1 MYNRFNNPNLNPV
14 TIEGYKMAKGK
25 LTELTNYEKA
35 LYEHE
40 WGLDTKEKIIWLNQ
54 EFELSTLYDIGAKL
68 HTIQRVNPTDDPI
81 TLHITSYGGDL
92 YSALGLIDTIQ
103 SFPVKVNTH
112 AVGACMSA
120 ASVLL
125 ACGTGKRTMTKH
137 STVMVHEGSAF
148 EAGKTTDVMKG
159 VDHLKELQKEINK
172 LMGSVTNKDQRFWE
186 LTQRNDTYLN
196 AEQCLEYGL
205 IDKIV

>member
-1 MYNRFNNPNLNPV
+1 MQYRQESQFYMKE
-14 TIEGYKMAKGK
+14 I
-25 LTELTNYEKA
+25 
-35 LYEHE
+35 E
-40 WGLDTKEKIIWLNQ
+40 WGVNSDTNTTWMNH
-54 EFELSTLYDIGAKL
+54 EFEIDSVYSVQVKL
-68 HTIQRVNPTDDPI
+68 DYLLRVNPEKDI
-81 TLHITSYGGDL
+81 NMNITSYGGDV
-92 YSALGLIDTIQ
+92 YAMLGLVDYIRGLEPI
-103 SFPVKVNTH
+103 VKVNTH
-112 AVGACMSA
+112 CIGTCMSA

-125 ACGTGKRTMTKH
+125 ACGTGERTMTKNA
-137 STVMVHEGSAF
+137 TVMVHEGSAF

-172 LMGSVTNKDQRFWE
+172 LMGSVTNKDERFWE